1 MEKEK
6 DLQAELTKLI
16 FSDVFHI
23 KTETTFEVDG
33 TITVTPRNWKPGK
46 PRLQT
51 PTGKPAKIWG
61 KVVVDLDGLAT
72 FKPSRRTGTKRYDDI
87 YKDKY
92 LTIKATQNDFIFKL
106 QAEKDCFE
114 NKTTVKP
121 VIGTID
127 WLKKYINSQIIARL
141 EHERLQSKI

>member
-72 FKPSRRTGTKRYDDI
+72 FKPSKRTGKKRYDLI
-87 YKDKY
+87 YKDDY
-92 LTIKATQNDFIFKL
+92 LRILSTQNDIICKL
-106 QAEKDCFE
+106 QADKDYFE
-114 NKTTVKP
+114 NKITVKP

-127 WLKKYINSQIIARL
+127 WLKRYISSQIIARV